1 MTGVF
6 HFRNR
11 CSLLIITALLGALLL
26 PGQTFAASFC
36 GRVVLVKAGD
46 QLDVLD
52 NNEVVT
58 VRLFGIVVPEPQQP
72 FARQAREHA
81 ADLAAGQVVRVDI
94 RGQSRRKQVVGEVF
108 LADGTNLGHHLVEA
122 GYARQI
128 SGDPVLRR
136 LEQQARASRR
146 GIWAGNPP
154 YSAPISPRR

>member
-6 HFRNR
+6 HPGIR
-11 CSLLIITALLGALLL
+11 CSLLIITALLVVLLL
-26 PGQTFAASFC
+26 PGQTLAASFS

-58 VRLFGIVVPEPQQP
+58 VRLFGIAVPEPQQP
-72 FARQAREHA
+72 FSRQARERA
-81 ADLAAGQVVRVDI
+81 ADLAAGQVVRVAI
-94 RGQSRRKQVVGEVF
+94 QGQSRRNQVVGEVF
-108 LADGTNLGHHLVEA
+108 LADGTNLGHHLVEV

-128 SGDPVLRR
+128 SGDPALRR
-136 LEQQARASRR
+136 LEEQARASQR
-146 GIWAGNPP
+146 GIWAGNLP